1 MKDVTITLNGEGLRD
16 THELNIQISISSTIN
31 IDPKTARHQVTAW
44 LVSEVGNML
53 IGGAPQLVISHKTVW
68 RVPVSLT
75 SSTVGTVDEVGAIDL
90 DAESG
95 ELLVNDELK
104 GQILDNVKRL
114 IRPTPTP
121 VS

>member
-53 IGGAPQLVISHKTVW
+53 IGGAPQLVVSHKTVW

-104 GQILDNVKRL
+104 GLVTL
-114 IRPTPTP
+114 H
-121 VS
+121 